1 MNSKTTVSVSY
12 FSDILCIWAY
22 IAQIRL
28 DQLRKQFTDRV
39 TIDCHYLSVF
49 GDTGAKIGQGWQD
62 RGGYAGYHKHL
73 QTLAAQ
79 YDHIVI
85 HPDLWLQDP
94 PASSQSCHLFLK
106 AIQQLQQEGVIP
118 QPPDNQTGHRSLL
131 EEAAW
136 QCRLA
141 FFRDGLNIARH
152 DIQLGIA
159 EQLDLPTADIE
170 NRLNTGMAHAALN
183 ADQSLCRQYRI
194 HGSPTFVLN
203 EGRQI
208 LYGNIGYRIIEANI
222 QELLEHPHNRASWC

>member
-1 MNSKTTVSVSY
+1 MATNNTVTVSY

-28 DQLRKQFTDRV
+28 DQLRKQFPDRA
-39 TIDCHYLSVF
+39 TINCHYLSVF
-49 GDTGAKIGQGWQD
+49 GDTATKIGSGWQD
-62 RGGYAGYHKHL
+62 RGGYQGYHDHL
-73 QTLAAQ
+73 QTLTEQ
-79 YDHIVI
+79 YDHISI
-85 HPDLWLQDP
+85 HPDLWLRDQP
-94 PASSQSCHLFLK
+94 PSSQGCHLFLK
-106 AIQQLQQEGVIP
+106 AIQLLQHDGLIP
-118 QPPDNQTGHRSLL
+118 DPSGPQNSNRSLL

-136 QCRLA
+136 RFRLA

-152 DIQLGIA
+152 ENQLAIA
-159 EQLDLPTADIE
+159 EQLNLPVDEIGKRIDDGSAF
-170 NRLNTGMAHAALN
+170 AALSADN
-183 ADQSLCRQYRI
+183 AMCNQYRI